1 MLQVQLSWFQGQ
13 CHTMSEAVNLP
24 PESILQVAVET
35 EEKIWSQGGITD
47 EREASLHYDPSDVGV
62 TMLK

>member
-1 MLQVQLSWFQGQ
+1 
-13 CHTMSEAVNLP
+13 MSEAVNLP

-35 EEKIWSQGGITD
+35 EERIWSQGGITD